1 MHITVSEQERR
12 YLSSVDPDMKRAC
25 RTIGPIDR
33 EIGRTLFEGIA
44 LQIVAQQISNA
55 AFASIRARL
64 GDELLSAD
72 NALALGKAPLRF
84 AGLSEAKANCLLDVA
99 DRFNQGYF
107 RDLPLLDDEAA
118 RQKLVAIKGIGSW
131 TADMVLIFALG
142 RKDVF
147 TIKDAGIR
155 IGLRKLY
162 GFKTISE
169 ARAGKLRKKYSPCA
183 TAACLL
189 LWEAAKWE

>member
-25 RTIGPIDR
+25 QIIGPIDR

-64 GDELLSAD
+64 GDGLLSAD
-72 NALALGKAPLRF
+72 NVLALGKVPLRF
-84 AGLSEAKANCLLDVA
+84 AGLSDAKANCLLDVA

-107 RDLPLLDDEAA
+107 RGLPLLDDEAV
-118 RQKLVAIKGIGSW
+118 RQKLIAIKGIGSW

-147 TIKDAGIR
+147 TTKDAGIR

-169 ARAGKLRKKYSPCA
+169 DRAGKLRKRYSPCA